1 MDHLNSSGSARC
13 GGIDSLLVDAL
24 KHLEELGYSPGTV
37 ANYRNTWKKFQ
48 RFAQDHEETE
58 TLSADM
64 ADQFLASYGIS
75 SEEAEAGLT
84 FRQRHV
90 RTVMRVLSEFAL
102 HGCFQLCGRR
112 RKEVKLTTEMEN
124 ILCDYEGFCREHLKS
139 HTGTVRIRK
148 RDIAWFLH
156 YLDSRGIATVKEI
169 QRPVLYGFV
178 SWRAHLKPATLARL
192 ISSIRSF
199 LRYLCMRGEIPSD
212 LVEQMPKVRVG
223 RDERIPSVW
232 KSEDVDALLAT
243 VDRISPSGK
252 RDYAILLLAARLG
265 IRASD
270 IRNLHFEH
278 LVWDQARIEM
288 KQSKSGEPLSLP
300 LSEEIGHALID
311 YLRHGRPSSHHREVF
326 LRANAPFEPFG
337 NDNNLH
343 YIVTKYRRRANIDL
357 PARSRRGLHSLR
369 HTVASRLLEAGTPL
383 ETISGIMGHL
393 SIETTRIYTKID
405 VEALRS
411 VAIDLEEVDHA

>member
-1 MDHLNSSGSARC
+1 MDHLSFSGSTRC
-13 GGIDSLLVDAL
+13 GGLDSLFVNAL

-37 ANYRNTWKKFQ
+37 ANYRNTWKEFQ
-48 RFAQDHEETE
+48 RFAQDREETGP
-58 TLSADM
+58 LSRDM
-64 ADQFLASYGIS
+64 VHQFLASYGIS
-75 SEEAEAGLT
+75 SEEMEEGLT

-112 RKEVKLTTEMEN
+112 RKEVKLTTEMGN

-169 QRPVLYGFV
+169 QQPVLSGFV

-199 LRYLCMRGEIPSD
+199 LRYLCMRGEVSSD

-243 VDRISPSGK
+243 VDRSSPPGK

-270 IRNLHFEH
+270 IRNLRFDH
-278 LVWDQARIEM
+278 LLWDQARIEM
-288 KQSKSGEPLSLP
+288 KQTKSDELLSLP

-311 YLRHGRPSSHHREVF
+311 YLRHGRPSSHHREIF

-337 NDNNLH
+337 HDNNLH
-343 YIVTKYRRRANIDL
+343 HIITKYRRMAKIDL
-357 PARSRRGLHSLR
+357 PAWSRRGLHSLR

-411 VAIDLEEVDHA
+411 VAIDMEEVAHA

>member
-1 MDHLNSSGSARC
+1 MDHLSFSGSTRC
-13 GGIDSLLVDAL
+13 GGLDSLLVNAL
-24 KHLEELGYSPGTV
+24 KHLDGLGYSPGTV
-37 ANYRNTWKKFQ
+37 ANYRNTWKEFQ
-48 RFAQDHEETE
+48 RFAQDREETE
-58 TLSADM
+58 ALSTDM
-64 ADQFLASYGIS
+64 VHQFLASYGIS
-75 SEEAEAGLT
+75 SEEVEASLT

-112 RKEVKLTTEMEN
+112 RKEVKLTTEMGN
-124 ILCDYEGFCREHLKS
+124 ILCDYKGFCREHLKS

-156 YLDSRGIATVKEI
+156 YLDFRGIATVKEI
-169 QRPVLYGFV
+169 QRPVLSGFV

-192 ISSIRSF
+192 ISSIRSL
-199 LRYLCMRGEIPSD
+199 LRYLCMRGEVSSD
-212 LVEQMPKVRVG
+212 LIEQMPKVRVG

-243 VDRISPSGK
+243 VDRGSPPGK

-270 IRNLHFEH
+270 IRNLRFEH
-278 LVWDQARIEM
+278 LLWDQARIEM
-288 KQSKSGEPLSLP
+288 KQTKGGEPLSLP

-311 YLRHGRPSSHHREVF
+311 YLRHGRPSSHHREIF

-337 NDNNLH
+337 HDNNLH
-343 YIVTKYRRRANIDL
+343 HIITKYRRKAKIDL
-357 PARSRRGLHSLR
+357 SARSRRGLHSLR
-369 HTVASRLLEAGTPL
+369 HTVASRLLEAGTPI

-411 VAIDLEEVDHA
+411 AAIGMEEVAHA

>member
-1 MDHLNSSGSARC
+1 M
-13 GGIDSLLVDAL
+13 V
-24 KHLEELGYSPGTV
+24 
-37 ANYRNTWKKFQ
+37 Q
-48 RFAQDHEETE
+48 
-58 TLSADM
+58 
-64 ADQFLASYGIS
+64 QFLHSHGIS
-75 SEEAEAGLT
+75 SEKAEAGLT

-90 RTVMRVLSEFAL
+90 RTVMRVLTEFAL
-102 HGCFQLCGRR
+102 HGCFHLCGRS
-112 RKEVKLTTEMEN
+112 RKEVKLTTEMGS
-124 ILCDYEGFCREHLKS
+124 ILCDYGQFCREHLKS
-139 HTGTVRIRK
+139 PTGTVRIRK
-148 RDIAWFLH
+148 RDTARFLH
-156 YLDSRGIATVKEI
+156 YLDSRSITTVKEI
-169 QRPVLYGFV
+169 QRPVLSGFV
-178 SWRAHLKPATLARL
+178 LSRAHLKPATLARL

-199 LRYLCMRGEIPSD
+199 LRYLCMRGEVSSE

-232 KSEDVDALLAT
+232 KSEDVDALLAA
-243 VDRISPSGK
+243 VDRSSPLGK

-270 IRNLHFEH
+270 IRGLRFEH
-278 LVWDQARIEM
+278 LLWDQARIEM
-288 KQSKSGEPLSLP
+288 RQTKSGEPLSLP

-311 YLRHGRPSSHHREVF
+311 YLRHGRPSSHHREIF
-326 LRANAPFEPFG
+326 LRANAPFEPLG
-337 NDNNLH
+337 HDNNLH
-343 YIVTKYRRRANIDL
+343 YVITKYRRRANIDL

-411 VAIDLEEVDHA
+411 VAIDLEEVTHA

>member
-1 MDHLNSSGSARC
+1 MDHLSFSGSARC
-13 GGIDSLLVDAL
+13 GGLDSLLMGAL
-24 KHLEELGYSPGTV
+24 RHLEELGYSPGTV
-37 ANYRNTWKKFQ
+37 ANYRNTWKEFQ
-48 RFAQDHEETE
+48 RFAQDRSETE
-58 TLSADM
+58 AFSTDM
-64 ADQFLASYGIS
+64 VHQFLDSHGIS
-75 SEEAEAGLT
+75 SEKAEAGLT

-90 RTVMRVLSEFAL
+90 RTVMRVLTEFAL
-102 HGCFQLCGRR
+102 HGCFQLCGRSS
-112 RKEVKLTTEMEN
+112 KEVKLTTEMGN
-124 ILCDYEGFCREHLKS
+124 ILCDYEQFCREHLKS
-139 HTGTVRIRK
+139 PTGTMRIRK
-148 RDIAWFLH
+148 RDIARFLH
-156 YLDSRGIATVKEI
+156 YLDSRSIATVKEI
-169 QRPVLYGFV
+169 QRPVLSGFV
-178 SWRAHLKPATLARL
+178 FSRAHLKPATLARL

-199 LRYLCMRGEIPSD
+199 LRYLCMRGEISPD

-232 KSEDVDALLAT
+232 KSEDVDALLAV
-243 VDRISPSGK
+243 VDRSSPLGK

-270 IRNLHFEH
+270 IRNLRFEH
-278 LVWDQARIEM
+278 LLWDQARIEM
-288 KQSKSGEPLSLP
+288 RQTKSGEPLSLP

-311 YLRHGRPSSHHREVF
+311 YLRHGRPSSHHREIF

-337 NDNNLH
+337 HDNNLH

-411 VAIDLEEVDHA
+411 VAIDLEEVSHA

>member
-1 MDHLNSSGSARC
+1 MDHLSFSSSARC
-13 GGIDSLLVDAL
+13 RGMDSLLMGAL
-24 KHLEELGYSPGTV
+24 KHLEDLGYNPGTI
-37 ANYRNTWKKFQ
+37 ANYRNTWKEFQ
-48 RFAQDHEETE
+48 GFVQDRSGTE
-58 TLSADM
+58 AFSTDM
-64 ADQFLASYGIS
+64 VHQFLDSHGIS
-75 SEEAEAGLT
+75 SEKAETGLT
-84 FRQRHV
+84 FHQRHV
-90 RTVMRVLSEFAL
+90 RTVMRVLTEFAL
-102 HGCFQLCGRR
+102 HGCFQLCGRSS
-112 RKEVKLTTEMEN
+112 KEVKLTTEMGN
-124 ILCDYEGFCREHLKS
+124 ILCDYEQFCRDHLKNP
-139 HTGTVRIRK
+139 TGTMRIRK
-148 RDIAWFLH
+148 RDIARFLH
-156 YLDSRGIATVKEI
+156 YLDSRSIATVKEI
-169 QRPVLYGFV
+169 QRPVLSGFV
-178 SWRAHLKPATLARL
+178 LSCAHLKSATLARL

-199 LRYLCMRGEIPSD
+199 LRYLCMKGEVSSD

-243 VDRISPSGK
+243 VDRSSPPGK

-270 IRNLHFEH
+270 IRNLRFEH
-278 LVWDQARIEM
+278 LLWDQARIEM
-288 KQSKSGEPLSLP
+288 KQTKSDEPLSLP

-311 YLRHGRPSSHHREVF
+311 YLRHGRPLSHHREVF

-337 NDNNLH
+337 HDNNLH
-343 YIVTKYRRRANIDL
+343 HIVTKYRRRANIDL

-411 VAIDLEEVDHA
+411 VAIDLEEVAHA

>member
-1 MDHLNSSGSARC
+1 MDHLIFQGSARC
-13 GGIDSLLVDAL
+13 GGLDSLLVDAL
-24 KHLEELGYSPGTV
+24 KHLEKLGYSTGTV
-37 ANYRNTWKKFQ
+37 ANYRNTWKEF
-48 RFAQDHEETE
+48 RCFAQVIEKKETFF
-58 TLSADM
+58 TDM
-64 ADQFLASYGIS
+64 VDQFLSSYGITS
-75 SEEAEAGLT
+75 GEAEAGLT
-84 FRQRHV
+84 FRQRQV
-90 RTVMRVLSEFAL
+90 RTVMRVLSEFAI

-112 RKEVKLTTEMEN
+112 RKEVQLTTRMGN
-124 ILCDYEGFCREHLKS
+124 ILCDYEIFCREHLKS
-139 HTGTVRIRK
+139 HAGTVRIRK
-148 RDIAWFLH
+148 RDIVWFLH
-156 YLDSRGIATVKEI
+156 YLESRGIATVKEI
-169 QRPVLYGFV
+169 QRPALYGFV

-199 LRYLCMRGEIPSD
+199 LRYLCMRGEISSD

-223 RDERIPSVW
+223 RDEGIPSVW

-243 VDRISPSGK
+243 VDRSSPLGK

-270 IRNLHFEH
+270 IRNLRFEH
-278 LVWDQARIEM
+278 VVWDQARFEM
-288 KQSKSGEPLSLP
+288 KQTKGGEPLSLP
-300 LSEEIGHALID
+300 LSEDIGHALID
-311 YLRHGRPSSHHREVF
+311 YLRHGRPSSHHREIF

-337 NDNNLH
+337 RDNNLH
-343 YIVTKYRRRANIDL
+343 YIVTKYRRRAKIDL

-411 VAIDLEEVDHA
+411 VAIDLEEVAHA

>member
-1 MDHLNSSGSARC
+1 MDHLGFSGSTRC
-13 GGIDSLLVDAL
+13 GGLASLIMGAL
-24 KHLEELGYSPGTV
+24 KHLEELGYSSGTV
-37 ANYRNTWKKFQ
+37 TNYRNTWNEFQ
-48 RFAQDHEETE
+48 CFAQDRSKTE
-58 TLSADM
+58 DFSTDM
-64 ADQFLASYGIS
+64 VHQFLENHGIS
-75 SEEAEAGLT
+75 SEQAEAGLT

-90 RTVMRVLSEFAL
+90 RTVMRVLTEFAL
-102 HGCFQLCGRR
+102 HGCFQLCGRS
-112 RKEVKLTTEMEN
+112 RKEVKLTAKMGSTF
-124 ILCDYEGFCREHLKS
+124 CDYEQFCREHLKS

-148 RDIAWFLH
+148 RDIARFLH

-169 QRPVLYGFV
+169 QRPVLSGFV
-178 SWRAHLKPATLARL
+178 LWRAHLKPATLARL

-199 LRYLCMRGEIPSD
+199 LRYLCMRGEVSAD

-232 KSEDVDALLAT
+232 KSEDVDALLAV
-243 VDRISPSGK
+243 VDRSSPLGK

-270 IRNLHFEH
+270 IRGLRFEH
-278 LVWDQARIEM
+278 LLWDQARIEM
-288 KQSKSGEPLSLP
+288 RQTKNGEPLSLP

-337 NDNNLH
+337 HDNNLH
-343 YIVTKYRRRANIDL
+343 YIITKYRRRANIEL
-357 PARSRRGLHSLR
+357 PARSCRGLHSLR
-369 HTVASRLLEAGTPL
+369 RTVASRLLEAGTPL
-383 ETISGIMGHL
+383 EIISGIMGHL

-411 VAIDLEEVDHA
+411 VAIDLEEVAHA

>member
-1 MDHLNSSGSARC
+1 MDQLSFSGTTGC
-13 GGIDSLLVDAL
+13 GGLDSLVVGAL

-37 ANYRNTWKKFQ
+37 ANYRNTWKEFQ
-48 RFAQDHEETE
+48 RFAQDRSETE
-58 TLSADM
+58 AFSTDM
-64 ADQFLASYGIS
+64 VHQFLDSHGIS
-75 SEEAEAGLT
+75 SEEAEASLT
-84 FRQRHV
+84 FRQRQV
-90 RTVMRVLSEFAL
+90 RTVMRVLNEFAL
-102 HGCFQLCGRR
+102 HGCFQLCGRSK
-112 RKEVKLTTEMEN
+112 KEVKLTSEMGN
-124 ILCDYEGFCREHLKS
+124 ILCDYEQFCREHLKS
-139 HTGTVRIRK
+139 STGTVRIRK
-148 RDIAWFLH
+148 RDIGRFLH
-156 YLDSRGIATVKEI
+156 YLDSRGITTVKEI
-169 QRPVLYGFV
+169 QRPVLSGFV

-199 LRYLCMRGEIPSD
+199 LGYLCMRGEVSSD

-223 RDERIPSVW
+223 RDERIPSIW
-232 KSEDVDALLAT
+232 KSEDVDELLAA
-243 VDRISPSGK
+243 VDRSAPLGK

-270 IRNLHFEH
+270 IRSLRFEH
-278 LVWDQARIEM
+278 LLWDQARIEM
-288 KQSKSGEPLSLP
+288 RQTKSGELLSLP

-311 YLRHGRPSSHHREVF
+311 YLRHGRPSSHHREIF

-337 NDNNLH
+337 HDNNLH
-343 YIVTKYRRRANIDL
+343 HIITKYRRRAKIDL
-357 PARSRRGLHSLR
+357 PAGSRRGLHSLR

-411 VAIDLEEVDHA
+411 VAIDLEEVTHA